1 MTIENFIKIASIAN
15 LEPDYQR
22 LYVYREHVNSRLPY
36 FKHISHLI
44 ITRYNLVIHLIQSG
58 VPVNQ
63 SVAFAILYY
72 KYSKQYNEMYIDQNI
87 TFDQIIRYSKTM
99 NRPLSISYLVTVDLS
114 II

>member
-15 LEPDYQR
+15 MEPDYQR

-87 TFDQIIRYSKTM
+87 TFDQISSYAETLT
-99 NRPLSISYLVTVDLS
+99 NPLSLSHLVTAT
-114 II
+114 

>member
-22 LYVYREHVNSRLPY
+22 LYAYREHVNSRLPY

-63 SVAFAILYY
+63 SVAFAILY
-72 KYSKQYNEMYIDQNI
+72 NEMYIDQNI
-87 TFDQIIRYSKTM
+87 TFDQIIQYSKTM